1 MSRTVVSLGI
11 MKRQIALLVA
21 SAALCGPTLVSCKEG
36 TGLPQVT
43 VVAIPDFAPATP
55 TAPNRYVSLRK
66 GTVSASRI
74 QVEVAVTDVS
84 DPVSAIALK
93 IGYPNSIARFAKCV
107 DGDLFPVAGK
117 CYSSETSVGS
127 GEVFVERGITA
138 PQPAVPVA
146 GTKTIVRLEFIV
158 FGVGSG
164 DIVFKGQNLGGGDAS
179 ALLDA
184 RGDPIRVDWFGGQLK
199 GL

>member
-1 MSRTVVSLGI
+1 MGREVVSLGM

-21 SAALCGPTLVSCKEG
+21 LAALCGPTMVSCKEG
-36 TGLPQVT
+36 NGLPEIT
-43 VVAIPDFAPATP
+43 VVAIPDFAPAAP
-55 TAPNRYVSLRK
+55 TASSGYVSLRK

-74 QVEVAVTDVS
+74 QVEVEVTDVS

-93 IGYPNSIARFAKCV
+93 IGYPSSIARFAKCV

-117 CYSSETSVGS
+117 CYSSEPFVGS
-127 GEVFVERGITA
+127 GEVFVERGIPA

-164 DIVFKGQNLGGGDAS
+164 DIVFKAQNLGGGDAS

-184 RGDPIRVDWFGGQLK
+184 NGDPILVQWFGGQLE